1 MNDKNKEIMRIRSVF
16 PFDLF
21 PNTIILQKNKIDII
35 HRPFF
40 YTKQVFTVFINDIRT
55 VKINSGPFFASLS
68 FELKGMVDEQNPEPI
83 HFLRKKSAQ
92 KLRKLALNLCITHS
106 HKKTKNVVKNSKLS

>member
-1 MNDKNKEIMRIRSVF
+1 MKNKVLMKIHSVF

-40 YTKQVFTVFINDIRT
+40 FTKEVFTVFINDIRT
-55 VKINSGPFFASLS
+55 IRINSGPFFATLS
-68 FELKGMVDEQNPEPI
+68 FELKGMMEEQNPEPI
-83 HFLRKKSAQ
+83 SFLTKKSAQ
-92 KLRKLALNLCITHS
+92 KIRKLALNLCVSQAKNKSKQTV
-106 HKKTKNVVKNSKLS
+106 KK